1 LKITNR
7 LHLQERPCA
16 PAINETNWQ
25 RAAIAVAL
33 GSVMMA
39 GAPLSA
45 RAQGND
51 NGNSEKPDKLGLQIE
66 TGLDLLYDDNVFRV
80 DDRVEKPTD
89 DIIVT
94 PSVQLTYAHPVGRH
108 DVLVRAKAGYD
119 WFVSHNERS
128 KLRLDG
134 EARANIRF
142 GATCVLTP
150 SATYRQQRA
159 DYGDINQNTEN
170 LQRFT
175 TLGADLSCER
185 PGLFP
190 VAGYEH
196 AMTRNADRFD
206 YADQTSDSFYAGV
219 GYNKPSLGTITATYE
234 HTSSDRDNL
243 GITNRIDAYALR
255 FQRSVSPLTQ
265 IDAQVAWLDVK
276 GGSDVVGD
284 YDGLGWDVKLTSAFV
299 PRLKLAVSTKRD
311 IVNDSLI
318 ASGFAIRSNYRVEG
332 YYALSELTSIGLY
345 ADWER
350 RKFRQDAALRPFNI
364 TADKSRRFG
373 ATVKRK
379 LTDRADLALDAQHY
393 RRRTDTSSSNYS
405 GTQVTL
411 SALLRF

>member
-1 LKITNR
+1 M
-7 LHLQERPCA
+7 
-16 PAINETNWQ
+16 Q
-25 RAAIAVAL
+25 RTAMAAAL
-33 GSVMMA
+33 GSAVM
-39 GAPLSA
+39 LSA
-45 RAQGND
+45 TPFSASAQGND
-51 NGNSEKPDKLGLQIE
+51 RSTTKPEKLGLQIE

-80 DDRVEKPTD
+80 DDRVEKPSD

-94 PSVQLTYAHPVGRH
+94 PSLQLTYAHPVGRH
-108 DVLVRAKAGYD
+108 DVLLRAKAGYD
-119 WFVSHNERS
+119 WFLSHNERS

-150 SATYRQQRA
+150 SAQYRQQRA
-159 DYGDINQNTEN
+159 DYGDINENTEN

-175 TLGADLSCER
+175 TLAADLTCER

-219 GYNKPSLGTITATYE
+219 GYNKPSLGTITAYYE

-243 GITNRIDAYALR
+243 GVTNRTNAYALR

-276 GGSDVVGD
+276 SDSDAVGD
-284 YDGLGWDVKLTSAFV
+284 YDGLGWDVKLTSAFI
-299 PRLKLAVSTKRD
+299 PRLKLSVSTERN

-318 ASGFAIRSNYRVEG
+318 ASGFAIRSDYRVEG

-364 TADKSRRFG
+364 TADKNRRFG
-373 ATVKRK
+373 AALKRK
-379 LTDRADLALDAQHY
+379 LTDRADLTLDAQHY
-393 RRRTDTSSSNYS
+393 RRRTDSNSSNYS

>member
-1 LKITNR
+1 M
-7 LHLQERPCA
+7 
-16 PAINETNWQ
+16 
-25 RAAIAVAL
+25 AAAL
-33 GSVMMA
+33 GSAVL
-39 GAPLSA
+39 LSA
-45 RAQGND
+45 APFPASAQGND
-51 NGNSEKPDKLGLQIE
+51 RSTTKPEKLGLQIE

-80 DDRVEKPTD
+80 DDRAEKPSD

-94 PSVQLTYAHPVGRH
+94 PSLQLTYAHPVGRH
-108 DVLVRAKAGYD
+108 DVLLRAKAGYD
-119 WFVSHNERS
+119 WFLSHQERS

-134 EARANIRF
+134 EALANIRF

-150 SATYRQQRA
+150 RAQYRQQRA

-175 TLGADLSCER
+175 TLGADLSCAR

-219 GYNKPSLGTITATYE
+219 GYSKPSLGTITAYYE

-243 GITNRIDAYALR
+243 GITNRINAYALR

-276 GGSDVVGD
+276 SDSSVVGG
-284 YDGLGWDVKLTSAFV
+284 YDGLGWDVKLTSAFI
-299 PRLKLAVSTKRD
+299 PRLKLSVSTERN

-364 TADKSRRFG
+364 SADRNRRFG
-373 ATVKRK
+373 AAVKRK
-379 LTDRADLALDAQHY
+379 LTDRADLTLDAQHY
-393 RRRTDTSSSNYS
+393 RRRTDTSASNYS

>member
-1 LKITNR
+1 MRTANH
-7 LHLQERPCA
+7 LHLQERLCA
-16 PAINETNWQ
+16 PAIDKHPWQ
-25 RAAIAVAL
+25 RTVTAAAL
-33 GSVMMA
+33 GSAMM
-39 GAPLSA
+39 LSA
-45 RAQGND
+45 AANAQD
-51 NGNSEKPDKLGLQIE
+51 YGNSATKPDKLGLQIE

-80 DDRVEKPTD
+80 DDRVEKPSD

-94 PSVQLTYAHPVGRH
+94 PSLQLTYAHPVGRH
-108 DVLVRAKAGYD
+108 DVLLRAKAGYD
-119 WFVSHNERS
+119 WFLSHNERS
-128 KLRLDG
+128 KVRLDG

-150 SATYRQQRA
+150 SAQYRQQRA

-175 TLGADLSCER
+175 TLAADLSCER
-185 PGLFP
+185 PGFFP

-196 AMTRNADRFD
+196 AMTRNDDRFD
-206 YADQTSDSFYAGV
+206 YADQTSDSFRVGV
-219 GYNKPSLGTITATYE
+219 GYNKPSLGTITAYYE
-234 HTSSDRDNL
+234 HISSDRDNL
-243 GITNRIDAYALR
+243 GITNRINAYALR

-265 IDAQVAWLDVK
+265 IDAQIAWLDVK
-276 GGSDVVGD
+276 SDSDVVGD
-284 YDGLGWDVKLTSAFV
+284 YDGLGWDVKLTGAFV

-364 TADKSRRFG
+364 AADKNRRFG
-373 ATVKRK
+373 AAVKRK

-393 RRRTDTSSSNYS
+393 RRRTDSSSSNYS

-411 SALLRF
+411 STLLRF

>member
-1 LKITNR
+1 MINANY
-7 LHLQERPCA
+7 LHLRERRSA
-16 PAINETNWQ
+16 PAIRDTFWSH
-25 RAAIAVAL
+25 AIIATTLGGAAVAI
-33 GSVMMA
+33 GV
-39 GAPLSA
+39 PSA
-45 RAQGND
+45 YAQQDHGKA
-51 NGNSEKPDKLGLQIE
+51 EKLGLQIE
-66 TGLDLLYDDNVFRV
+66 SGLDLLYDDNVYRV

-119 WFVSHNERS
+119 WFVSQSERS

-134 EARANIRF
+134 EALANIRF

-150 SATYRQQRA
+150 SAAYRQQRA
-159 DYGDINQNTEN
+159 DYGDINENTEN

-175 TLGADLSCER
+175 TLAADLSCER
-185 PGLFP
+185 PGFYP

-196 AMTRNADRFD
+196 ATTRNADRFD
-206 YADQTSDSFYAGV
+206 YADQTSDSFRVGV
-219 GYNKPSLGTITATYE
+219 GYNRPSLGTITAYYE

-243 GITNRIDAYALR
+243 GITNRINAYALR

-265 IDAQVAWLDVK
+265 IDAEIAWLDVK
-276 GGSDVVGD
+276 SDSDVVGD
-284 YDGLGWDVKLTSAFV
+284 YDGLGWDAKLTSAV
-299 PRLKLAVSTKRD
+299 IPRLKLTASTRRD

-318 ASGFAIRSNYRVEG
+318 ASGFAVRTNYGIEG
-332 YYALSELTSIGLY
+332 EYALSELTSAGLY
-345 ADWER
+345 AGWER

-364 TADKSRRFG
+364 TADKNRRFG
-373 ATVKRK
+373 AKLKRK